1 MREWYVCTSI
11 VLWREFCVTVVLSKF
26 IAWAPVELLECR
38 LWKVETGN
46 CAEFNYAPIF
56 SIKSRLWLQ
65 KLRDHSRDIQRS
77 GQIQSWESYFSSHCS
92 FEVGFLFLSNTFLTP
107 RQCGHI
113 RKTHARAPEMGPV
126 IYFLCLQQRR
136 AQLADNH
143 NGTLKLPPGNHSS
156 PRVLLRSG
164 DRQK

>member
-1 MREWYVCTSI
+1 MCEGVTFCTSI
-11 VLWREFCVTVVLSKF
+11 GLWRKLVLCLNSF
-26 IAWAPVELLECR
+26 IKTWALVELLECR

-46 CAEFNYAPIF
+46 CAEFNYAPIS

-107 RQCGHI
+107 MQCGHTYAKHTST
-113 RKTHARAPEMGPV
+113 RNGTCHLFPLPSTE
-126 IYFLCLQQRR
+126 

-143 NGTLKLPPGNHSS
+143 NGALKLPPGNHSS